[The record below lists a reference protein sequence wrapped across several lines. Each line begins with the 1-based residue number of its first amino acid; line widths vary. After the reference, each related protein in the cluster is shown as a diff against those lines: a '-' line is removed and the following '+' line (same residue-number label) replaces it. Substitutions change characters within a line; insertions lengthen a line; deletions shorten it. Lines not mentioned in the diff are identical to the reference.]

1 MLVRLLYASRPIP
14 SLSAED
20 LLLIQQQSQLNNPGH
35 GITGLLCCSAGIF
48 LQVLEGSRPAV
59 NHLYGRISA
68 DPRHLE
74 PTLLVYEEIR
84 ERRFERWGMGMIDLA
99 RLNPALLL
107 KYSETATLDP
117 YSVSGPVS
125 MLLIEELA
133 SRASVIS

>member
-14 SLSAED
+14 SLGADD
-20 LLLIQQQSQLNNPGH
+20 LLLIQQQSQLNNPNR
-35 GITGLLCCSAGIF
+35 GITGLLCCSSGVF
-48 LQVLEGSRPAV
+48 LQVLEGSRLAV
-59 NHLYGRISA
+59 NHLYNRISA

-84 ERRFERWGMGMIDLA
+84 ERRFERWGMGIVDLA

-117 YSVSGPVS
+117 CAVSGPVS

-133 SRASVIS
+133 SRASVIG